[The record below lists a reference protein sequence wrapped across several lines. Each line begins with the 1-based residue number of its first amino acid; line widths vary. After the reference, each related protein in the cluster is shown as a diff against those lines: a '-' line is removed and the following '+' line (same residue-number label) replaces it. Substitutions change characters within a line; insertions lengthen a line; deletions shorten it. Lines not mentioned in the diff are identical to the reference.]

1 MEGLK
6 NQHRAPE
13 NSPLFESLKEEIVY
27 LRAESKNK
35 TGIIKVLSENRRYKN
50 DEIPRMINDSLNPE
64 NKTQS
69 KANVS
74 TKPDH
79 DTTVKQNSESVG
91 SKRNNHKEKEP
102 TASEDKINH
111 IYFRWQ
117 YGQAC

>member
-1 MEGLK
+1 MVLKEFILEQLYVAKKSVEDLK
-6 NQHRAPE
+6 NQQQAPE

-35 TGIIKVLSENRRYKN
+35 TEIIKVLSENRRYKN

-74 TKPDH
+74 TKPDV
-79 DTTVKQNSESVG
+79 TWE
-91 SKRNNHKEKEP
+91 
-102 TASEDKINH
+102 
-111 IYFRWQ
+111 
-117 YGQAC
+117 